1 MAEQAGAGEGSPK
14 PAAAAGAQP
23 DGPVPRDPLREAGSA
38 LISILHADDV
48 TDEASTEPMRIDPD
62 GQKKIFAIFAP
73 EEGRALFPTA
83 AGQERARKDAWLSLS
98 DGEWEVLLICISR
111 ALEIHEALKSA

>member
-1 MAEQAGAGEGSPK
+1 MAEQTGAGGGSPR
-14 PAAAAGAQP
+14 PAAAAGSQP

-62 GQKKIFAIFAP
+62 GQKKI
-73 EEGRALFPTA
+73 LYNTA
-83 AGQERARKDAWLSLS
+83 ADANN
-98 DGEWEVLLICISR
+98 SR
-111 ALEIHEALKSA
+111 PRFPGPRLRTRNSFPSHPLPII